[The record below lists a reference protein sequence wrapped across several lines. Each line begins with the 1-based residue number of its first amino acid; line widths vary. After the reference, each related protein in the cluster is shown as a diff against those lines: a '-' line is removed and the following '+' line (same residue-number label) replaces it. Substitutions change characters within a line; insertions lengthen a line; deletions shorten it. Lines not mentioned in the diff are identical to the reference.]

1 MAVPSQV
8 MHPLLLGLEQGGQER
23 RGAGRGSCLS
33 KAPEAEKC
41 LEDLGTERRPAGGP
55 GHGQMLGREA
65 GPRPHSADRRWQG
78 GEGSFSGL

>member
-41 LEDLGTERRPAGGP
+41 LEDLGTERRLAGGP
-55 GHGQMLGREA
+55 GQRGQAVAGRRGFLLRALSEE
-65 GPRPHSADRRWQG
+65 SQWSD
-78 GEGSFSGL
+78 L